1 MTWTPTLRRELQK
14 TAKVD
19 IVSDET
25 TTEGLSNKKPE
36 LLTWTDPIPL
46 GDVQPTS
53 VYIRNTTADPTS
65 PSRTAISADIQEH
78 IKNVTKNQNHNHA
91 FSTTTVTPF
100 SLITSAKTSSES
112 SSKATPI
119 SVTILPRRI
128 STSTT
133 TTTTTT
139 ITTTTTKTTVS
150 YSSFSPPPISLT
162 DSISTW
168 IPPRE
173 SNAEKLI
180 YVLPSE
186 EDTRYQN
193 SFNLS
198 DNTLYETSEKLENDA
213 DTKLTSSND
222 EFFHWLHGEDEFNAL
237 LSNIKNLNT
246 NADDDISNPPQ
257 PSPINILDWL
267 ASKSKLKQQ
276 EAGGGGG
283 GVDDVDAPVVVHSVD
298 GDVLQH
304 WQEAHR
310 DYVAPAPAPVD
321 TDEED
326 MDMAES
332 SLQVRSGHIKIMS
345 MMISINKVCKIV
357 KLGF

>member
-1 MTWTPTLRRELQK
+1 MTWTPTLRRKLQK

-53 VYIRNTTADPTS
+53 VYIRNTTADPTTS
-65 PSRTAISADIQEH
+65 SRTSLSAADIQQH

-91 FSTTTVTPF
+91 FSTTTATPF
-100 SLITSAKTSSES
+100 SLITSAKTSSET
-112 SSKATPI
+112 SSKATPL
-119 SVTILPRRI
+119 SVTILPQRI

-133 TTTTTT
+133 KTTTTTT
-139 ITTTTTKTTVS
+139 AITTTTTTKTKTTASSSSVS
-150 YSSFSPPPISLT
+150 PPISTLT

-193 SFNLS
+193 SFNSS
-198 DNTLYETSEKLENDA
+198 DNTLYDTSKKLENDA
-213 DTKLTSSND
+213 DTNLTSSND

-246 NADDDISNPPQ
+246 NPEDDISSPPQ

-276 EAGGGGG
+276 EAGGF
-283 GVDDVDAPVVVHSVD
+283 DDVDVEAPVVVHSVD

-304 WQEAHR
+304 WQEAHH
-310 DYVAPAPAPVD
+310 DYVAPAPAPASVE
-321 TDEED
+321 TDKED

-332 SLQVRSGHIKIMS
+332 SLQVRLAH
-345 MMISINKVCKIV
+345 
-357 KLGF
+357 

>member
-1 MTWTPTLRRELQK
+1 MTWTPTLRRKLQK

-53 VYIRNTTADPTS
+53 VYIRNTTTDPTIS
-65 PSRTAISADIQEH
+65 SRTSLSAADIQQH
-78 IKNVTKNQNHNHA
+78 IKNVTKKTKNENHHHA
-91 FSTTTVTPF
+91 FSTTKATPF
-100 SLITSAKTSSES
+100 SLITSAKTSSET
-112 SSKATPI
+112 SSKATPL
-119 SVTILPRRI
+119 SVTILPQRV

-133 TTTTTT
+133 KTTTTTA
-139 ITTTTTKTTVS
+139 ITTSTTTKTTA
-150 YSSFSPPPISLT
+150 SSSSVSPPPTTLT

-193 SFNLS
+193 SFNSS
-198 DNTLYETSEKLENDA
+198 DNTLYDTSKKLENDA
-213 DTKLTSSND
+213 DTNLTSSND

-246 NADDDISNPPQ
+246 NPEDDISSPPQ

-276 EAGGGGG
+276 EAGSGGF
-283 GVDDVDAPVVVHSVD
+283 DDVDVDTPVVVHSVD

-304 WQEAHR
+304 WQEAHH
-310 DYVAPAPAPVD
+310 DYVAPAPAPASVE
-321 TDEED
+321 TDKED
-326 MDMAES
+326 IDMAES
-332 SLQVRSGHIKIMS
+332 SLQVRLAH
-345 MMISINKVCKIV
+345 
-357 KLGF
+357 

>member
-1 MTWTPTLRRELQK
+1 MTWTPTLRRKLQK

-19 IVSDET
+19 IVVSDET

-53 VYIRNTTADPTS
+53 VYIRNTTADPTTS
-65 PSRTAISADIQEH
+65 SRTSLSASVIQQH
-78 IKNVTKNQNHNHA
+78 ITNLTKNQNHNHA
-91 FSTTTVTPF
+91 FSTTTATGF
-100 SLITSAKTSSES
+100 SLITSAKTSSET
-112 SSKATPI
+112 SSKATPL
-119 SVTILPRRI
+119 SVTILPQRI

-133 TTTTTT
+133 KTTTTTA
-139 ITTTTTKTTVS
+139 ITTSTTTKTTASSSSVS
-150 YSSFSPPPISLT
+150 PPISTLT

-186 EDTRYQN
+186 DTRYQS

-198 DNTLYETSEKLENDA
+198 DNTLYDTSKKLENYA
-213 DTKLTSSND
+213 DTNLTSSND

-246 NADDDISNPPQ
+246 NPEDDLSNPPQ

-276 EAGGGGG
+276 EAGGGG
-283 GVDDVDAPVVVHSVD
+283 VDDGEVEAPVVVHSVD

-304 WQEAHR
+304 WQEAHH
-310 DYVAPAPAPVD
+310 DYVAPAPAPASVE
-321 TDEED
+321 TDKED

-332 SLQVRSGHIKIMS
+332 SLQVRSGH
-345 MMISINKVCKIV
+345 
-357 KLGF
+357 